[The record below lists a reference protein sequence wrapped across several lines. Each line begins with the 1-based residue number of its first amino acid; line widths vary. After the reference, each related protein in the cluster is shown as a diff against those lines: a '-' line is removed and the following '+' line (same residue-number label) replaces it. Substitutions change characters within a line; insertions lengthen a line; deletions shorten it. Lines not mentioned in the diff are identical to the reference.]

1 MCLYVDEA
9 EWNRQCDE
17 QWERIQK
24 DPELRAEYEAWCEE
38 MNRRDEEA
46 RKWEDAYIDDCKAGE
61 D

>member
-24 DPELRAEYEAWCEE
+24 DPQLRAEYEAWCEE
-38 MNRRDEEA
+38 MARRDEEA
-46 RKWEDAYIDDCKAGE
+46 RKAEDEYIEECKSTE